1 MIRTELDLYEGPSLS
16 PPPSLPSPCDQQV
29 SGAGAVVVLSEAEK
43 QRLEQLLAQDE
54 DDDTETEVRD
64 QPLYDSPTLT
74 DITNAVGII
83 I

>member
-1 MIRTELDLYEGPSLS
+1 M
-16 PPPSLPSPCDQQV
+16 
-29 SGAGAVVVLSEAEK
+29 LSEAEK

-64 QPLYDSPTLT
+64 QPLYHSLTLT